1 MSGENTTLMTV
12 ENVEVDGTDTFSPLL
27 LSPDTSNLLLN
38 SNTVTSERLFVTSL
52 PENMTQSFEI
62 FDNITDIDYGRYLQS
77 LNDSFARLMLPA
89 ISYLSVLMV
98 FGIIGNILVLYIYVR
113 KLKHNTTRS
122 FVLALASF
130 DLLGCT
136 VAIPG
141 EIIDLM
147 HNYTFGSYIACN
159 LLRTVNSFSSF
170 ASGFTL
176 FVVAVD
182 RYKMI
187 CNPLGNQIST
197 KSANLVLLGCCL
209 VSMGLSA
216 PAALLY
222 GSRAVPTGYS
232 WVNGSDCSTKDR
244 FIGTLFPLIYNGV
257 QFLFFVIG
265 ALGLMS
271 LYSHIGRRIWR
282 HRRFK
287 VTGQAPSSFFIRCSD
302 SGSET
307 SPATDD
313 CHATGFISPSGHV
326 PNDVPRDRK
335 QNGTRKPPRK
345 LIVKTRKCSSVSG
358 MSGPS
363 SPESL
368 SPESPT
374 FLVKPEVNR
383 KVSRDQNSTTR
394 KVSMRR
400 GTLDRRQSVLP
411 NLSKRETNALRTT
424 LMLFLIT
431 LIFILSF
438 LPHLVLMT
446 IKALDS
452 KSLSGSGDLAEV
464 AFNIGLRSYFIN
476 SVANPIVYSL
486 CCQKFR
492 SELVKISKCAC
503 DRK

>member
-1 MSGENTTLMTV
+1 
-12 ENVEVDGTDTFSPLL
+12 
-27 LSPDTSNLLLN
+27 
-38 SNTVTSERLFVTSL
+38 
-52 PENMTQSFEI
+52 MTQSVEI
-62 FDNITDIDYGRYLQS
+62 FDNFTDIDYGRYLQS
-77 LNDSFARLMLPA
+77 LNDRFARLMLPA
-89 ISYLSVLMV
+89 VCYLSVLMF
-98 FGIIGNILVLYIYVR
+98 FGIIGNILVLYIYIR

-130 DLLGCT
+130 DLLACT

-147 HNYTFGSYIACN
+147 HNYTFGSYVACN

-197 KSANLVLLGCCL
+197 RSANLVLLCCCL

-216 PAALLY
+216 PAAVLY

-244 FIGTLFPLIYNGV
+244 FLGTLFPLIYNGV
-257 QFLFFVIG
+257 QFLFFVVG
-265 ALGLMS
+265 AFGLMS

-287 VTGQAPSSFFIRCSD
+287 VTGQTPSSFFIRCSD

-335 QNGTRKPPRK
+335 QYGARKPPRK
-345 LIVKTRKCSSVSG
+345 LIVKTRKCSSVSS
-358 MSGPS
+358 MSSPS
-363 SPESL
+363 SPEGL

-374 FLVKPEVNR
+374 FLVKPEMNR
-383 KVSRDQNSTTR
+383 KVSREQSSTTR

-446 IKALDS
+446 IKALDA
-452 KSLSGSGDLAEV
+452 KSLSGSGDLAEL